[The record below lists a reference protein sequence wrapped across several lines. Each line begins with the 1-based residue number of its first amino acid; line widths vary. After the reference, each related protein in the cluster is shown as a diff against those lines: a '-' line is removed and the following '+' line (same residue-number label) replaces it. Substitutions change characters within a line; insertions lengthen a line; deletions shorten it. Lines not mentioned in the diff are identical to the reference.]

1 MFNKTFEALLEMRR
15 AEISAVTG
23 IAEAQGWRPTMEDAA
38 VVDAAAVARR
48 PGGENPLVLAVLWP
62 LHGGRH
68 KYADAAKNIY
78 IENGIRVVAQ
88 AGATILAVFDGHGG
102 AARRR
107 RETF

>member
-68 KYADAAKNIY
+68 KYADAAKNISKT
-78 IENGIRVVAQ
+78 EFGSSRRRVRRSSPSST
-88 AGATILAVFDGHGG
+88 ATE
-102 AARRR
+102 ARRAGVAR
-107 RETF
+107 L